1 MGTSSIRHIV
11 EGNLVTM
18 LQAEATFTGVNIY
31 PGDYAG
37 DAAMPKV
44 VVICDSANTPAGL
57 PDGLGN
63 YDCQVRAVLHDNAN
77 DVTLTAHRARAA
89 AMVATLSDLTAMTTT
104 FSTQGDALL
113 YDVTVVSEDQGLDEQ
128 TGAWATVLRV
138 SVLCVLAP

>member
-18 LQAEATFTGVNIY
+18 LQAEATFTGVNI
-31 PGDYAG
+31 
-37 DAAMPKV
+37 
-44 VVICDSANTPAGL
+44 PAGL

-77 DVTLTAHRARAA
+77 DVTLTTHRARAA

>member
-11 EGNLVTM
+11 EGNLVAM
-18 LQAEATFTGVNIY
+18 LQAEATFSAVNIY
-31 PGDYAG
+31 PGDSTA
-37 DAAMPKV
+37 DSIMPKV

-77 DVTLTAHRARAA
+77 DVTLTTHRAWAA
-89 AMVATLSDLTAMTTT
+89 AMVATLSDVAAMTSQ
-104 FSTQGDALL
+104 FSSQGDAAL

-128 TGAWATVLRV
+128 TGAWATVLRL
-138 SVLCVLAP
+138 SVMCVLAP

>member
-1 MGTSSIRHIV
+1 MGTTSIRHIC

-18 LQAEATFTGVNIY
+18 LQAEATFSAVNVY
-31 PGDYAG
+31 PGDNTA
-37 DAAMPKV
+37 DSIMPKV

-77 DVTLTAHRARAA
+77 DVTLTTHRARAA
-89 AMVATLSDLTAMTTT
+89 AMVATLSDVAAMTSQ
-104 FSTQGDALL
+104 FSSQGDAAL

>member
-1 MGTSSIRHIV
+1 MGTSSIRHIC
-11 EGNLVTM
+11 EANLVTM
-18 LQAEATFTGVNIY
+18 LQAEATFSGVNVY
-31 PGDYAG
+31 PGDSTA
-37 DAAMPKV
+37 DSIMPKV

-77 DVTLTAHRARAA
+77 DVSLTTHRARAA
-89 AMVATLSDLTAMTTT
+89 AMVATLSDVAAMTTQ
-104 FSTQGDALL
+104 FSSQGDAAL